1 MLSNNYEKIS
11 ELKEFLTNKLINS
24 EKLNKKHKRYI
35 LSHKVVNNL
44 SILNISGSIIFTII
58 KVFFTKDYSD
68 SAFLMIPFLSLITGA
83 VLFGIDCII
92 ETKHDYLK
100 VEYTHD
106 DFVEL
111 SKILNHAEM
120 NRFAEELEKNNSLF
134 MWQKY
139 LYKEPEKQVALP
151 HIDTN
156 IDLKVQNR
164 KQYIDS
170 LYNIGEKNEYFGK

>member
-35 LSHKVVNNL
+35 LSHKVLKAL
-44 SILNISGSIIFTII
+44 SILNVSGAIILSIIQI
-58 KVFFTKDYSD
+58 FFTKDYSD
-68 SAFLMIPFLSLITGA
+68 SSFLMIPFLSLITGA

-92 ETKHDYLK
+92 EAKHDYLQ

-106 DFVEL
+106 DFVKL
-111 SKILNHAEM
+111 SEILNHAEM
-120 NRFAEELEKNNSLF
+120 NRFAEELEKNNSLIK
-134 MWQKY
+134 WQKY
-139 LYKEPEKQVALP
+139 LYKEPKKQVAL
-151 HIDTN
+151 HH
-156 IDLKVQNR
+156 IDLKIQNR

-170 LYNIGEKNEYFGK
+170 LYNIGEKNEHLE

>member
-35 LSHKVVNNL
+35 LSHKVLKAL
-44 SILNISGSIIFTII
+44 SILNVSGAIILSIIQI
-58 KVFFTKDYSD
+58 FFTKDYSD
-68 SAFLMIPFLSLITGA
+68 SSFLMIPFLSLITGG

-92 ETKHDYLK
+92 EAKHDYLQ

-106 DFVEL
+106 DFVKL
-111 SKILNHAEM
+111 SEILNHAEM
-120 NRFAEELEKNNSLF
+120 NRFAEELEKNNSLIK
-134 MWQKY
+134 WQKY
-139 LYKEPEKQVALP
+139 LYKEPKKQVAL
-151 HIDTN
+151 HH
-156 IDLKVQNR
+156 IDLKIQNR

-170 LYNIGEKNEYFGK
+170 LYNIGEKNEHLE